1 MPSQGAGV
9 PTCCV
14 LGGLVWLLPL
24 GEGWDGA
31 PMLAGAHP
39 RQLRTHCYTLLYIY
53 PSVHCSLHGVI
64 IGTRRWYKKFCSF
77 SGLRPM
83 RLRVVA
89 DIPENGFSDIRH
101 HPPPRLPSGR
111 LKRSKIKKPPLAV
124 KKARLFAG
132 TKNEY
137 IICTISFQGAYINR
151 GSDICNLMD
160 KQQMACCG

>member
-1 MPSQGAGV
+1 
-9 PTCCV
+9 
-14 LGGLVWLLPL
+14 
-24 GEGWDGA
+24 
-31 PMLAGAHP
+31 
-39 RQLRTHCYTLLYIY
+39 
-53 PSVHCSLHGVI
+53 
-64 IGTRRWYKKFCSF
+64 
-77 SGLRPM
+77 M

-89 DIPENGFSDIRH
+89 DIPESGLSDIRH
-101 HPPPRLPSGR
+101 HPPPRLPTGR

-132 TKNEY
+132 TTNEY

>member
-1 MPSQGAGV
+1 
-9 PTCCV
+9 
-14 LGGLVWLLPL
+14 
-24 GEGWDGA
+24 
-31 PMLAGAHP
+31 
-39 RQLRTHCYTLLYIY
+39 
-53 PSVHCSLHGVI
+53 
-64 IGTRRWYKKFCSF
+64 
-77 SGLRPM
+77 M

-101 HPPPRLPSGR
+101 HPPPRLPTGR

>member
-1 MPSQGAGV
+1 
-9 PTCCV
+9 
-14 LGGLVWLLPL
+14 
-24 GEGWDGA
+24 
-31 PMLAGAHP
+31 
-39 RQLRTHCYTLLYIY
+39 
-53 PSVHCSLHGVI
+53 
-64 IGTRRWYKKFCSF
+64 
-77 SGLRPM
+77 M

-89 DIPENGFSDIRH
+89 DIPESGLSDIPRH
-101 HPPPRLPSGR
+101 PQPRLPTGR
-111 LKRSKIKKPPLAV
+111 LKTSKIKKPPLAV